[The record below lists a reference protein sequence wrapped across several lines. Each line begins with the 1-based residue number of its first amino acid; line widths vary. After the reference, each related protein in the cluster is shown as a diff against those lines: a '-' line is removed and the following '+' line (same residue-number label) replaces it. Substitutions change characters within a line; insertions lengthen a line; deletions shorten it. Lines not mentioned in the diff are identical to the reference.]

1 MSLAKIGVTEG
12 SDAYI
17 LVDEIGG
24 TGYPISKMML
34 GSAGSNDNLVGDTN
48 PVPIKDW
55 AYYSKS
61 DGTKYKTVN
70 KFGKVSNLSSSDEY
84 VWSVGGDYYWQTLPS
99 AVNVAVGGNP
109 EDSDSGA
116 GARTIVVQGLGE
128 DWQEYEEQ
136 ITLSGSIATV
146 PTTGNF
152 IRTFR
157 AYVSDVGQY
166 TASNSGEISILEQN
180 GNEVCH
186 IDTNRGQSQ
195 MAIYTVPSGYTAY
208 LKDLTGYA
216 DANQNKVVQLRLM
229 QRPEAYNT
237 GNPKSA
243 RVVHEFSNVNGQFR
257 EEMFASASF
266 SEMTDLYFL
275 ANADSSSKLHVSFQL
290 LLEKN

>member
-24 TGYPISKMML
+24 TGYPVSKMML

-55 AYYSKS
+55 LHYSKS

-70 KFGKVSNLSSSDEY
+70 KFGKVSNLSTSDAY
-84 VWSVGGDYYWQTLPS
+84 VWRVGGDYYWQTLPS

-109 EDSDSGA
+109 EDSEVGN

-157 AYVSDVGQY
+157 AAVLDVGQY
-166 TASNSGEISILEQN
+166 TSSNSGEISILEQN
-180 GNEVCH
+180 GNQVCH
-186 IDTNRGQSQ
+186 IDSNRGQSQ
-195 MAIYTVPSGYTAY
+195 MAIYTVPSGYSAY
-208 LKDLTGYA
+208 LKDITGYA

-237 GNPKSA
+237 GNPKAS
-243 RVVHEFSNVNGQFR
+243 RVVHEFSNVNGQFK

-275 ANADSSSKLHVSFQL
+275 ASADSSSNLHVSFQL

>member
-24 TGYPISKMML
+24 TGYPVSKMML
-34 GSAGSNDNLVGDTN
+34 GSAGSNDGLVGDTN
-48 PVPIKDW
+48 PVPMKDW
-55 AYYSKS
+55 IYYSKS
-61 DGTKYKTVN
+61 EGAKYKTVN

-84 VWSVGGDYYWQTLPS
+84 VWSIGGDYYWQTSPS
-99 AVNVAVGGNP
+99 PINVRVGGNP
-109 EDSDSGA
+109 EDSDGGV
-116 GARTIVVQGLGE
+116 GARTILVQGLGE
-128 DWQEYEEQ
+128 DWQEYEEE

-152 IRTFR
+152 VRTFR
-157 AYVSDVGQY
+157 ASVLEVGRY
-166 TASNSGEISILEQN
+166 TGSNSGSIDIEDQD
-180 GNEVCH
+180 GNLVCH
-186 IDTNRGQSQ
+186 IDANRGQSQ

-216 DANQNKVVQLRLM
+216 DANQNKVIQLRLM

-237 GNPKSA
+237 GNPKAS
-243 RVVHEFSNVNGQFR
+243 RVVHEFSDVNGQFR

-275 ANADSSSKLHVSFQL
+275 ANADASANLHVSFQL